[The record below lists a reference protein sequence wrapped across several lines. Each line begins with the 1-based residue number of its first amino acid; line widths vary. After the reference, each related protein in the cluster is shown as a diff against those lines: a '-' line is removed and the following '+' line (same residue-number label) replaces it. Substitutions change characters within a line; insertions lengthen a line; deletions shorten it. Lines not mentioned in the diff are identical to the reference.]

1 MTITNL
7 PEHIAIIMDGNGR
20 WAKKRFL
27 PRNEGHRR
35 GVKALED
42 IIDYAEEKG
51 IKYLTVYA
59 FSTENWRRPES
70 EVNGLMGLFRRYLDN
85 NIKTA
90 GKKNLRF
97 NVIGDLKSANIPE
110 DIKEKINQLKEI
122 TKDKTGICFNMA
134 FNYGGRDE
142 VKRAL
147 QKIAQD
153 AKDGKITVEAIT
165 EELIS
170 GYLDTSH
177 MPDPDLMIRTSGE
190 ERTSNFLPW
199 QLAYSEFYFTD
210 CLWPD
215 FTKEEFD
222 KALEVYNTRK
232 RRFGKSE

>member
-1 MTITNL
+1 MMNL

-20 WAKKRFL
+20 WAKERNL

-35 GVKALED
+35 GTKTLET
-42 IIDYAEEKG
+42 ILDYADKKG

-70 EVNGLMGLFRRYLDN
+70 EVNGLMSLFRRYLDN
-85 NIKTA
+85 NLKSA
-90 GKKNLRF
+90 AKKNLRF
-97 NVIGDLKSANIPE
+97 NVIGDLESTNIPE
-110 DIKEKINQLKEI
+110 DVKEKMKQLMKV

-142 VKRAL
+142 LKRAI
-147 QKIAQD
+147 QKISEDVKAE
-153 AKDGKITVEAIT
+153 KMTIEEIT
-165 EELIS
+165 EEMIS
-170 GYLDTSH
+170 GYLDTAN

-190 ERTSNFLPW
+190 VRTSNFLPW
-199 QLAYSEFYFTD
+199 QLTYSEFYFTD

-215 FTKEEFD
+215 FTKKEFD
-222 KALEVYNTRK
+222 QALEAYTTRK

>member
-1 MTITNL
+1 MTMTNL

-20 WAKKRFL
+20 WAKNRFL

-35 GVKALED
+35 GVKALEN
-42 IIDYAEEKG
+42 IIEYAQEKG

-90 GKKNLRF
+90 DQKNLRF
-97 NVIGDLKSANIPE
+97 NVIGDLESANIPE
-110 DIKEKINQLKEI
+110 DIKEKINQLMNI
-122 TKDKTGICFNMA
+122 TKDKQGICFNMA

-142 VKRAL
+142 VKRAI

-153 AKDGKITVEAIT
+153 TKDGKIAVEEIT
-165 EELIS
+165 EDLIS
-170 GYLDTSH
+170 NYLDTANI
-177 MPDPDLMIRTSGE
+177 PDPDLMIRTSGE
-190 ERTSNFLPW
+190 VRTSNFLPW
-199 QLAYSEFYFTD
+199 QLTYCEFYFTD

-215 FTKEEFD
+215 FTKKEFD
-222 KALEVYNTRK
+222 KALEAYTIRK

>member
-1 MTITNL
+1 MINL

-20 WAKKRFL
+20 WAKERNL

-35 GVKALED
+35 GTKTLEE
-42 IIDYAEEKG
+42 ILEYADKKG

-70 EVNGLMGLFRRYLDN
+70 EVNGLMKLFRKYLDN
-85 NIKTA
+85 NLKVA

-97 NVIGDLKSANIPE
+97 NTIGDIESINIPE
-110 DIKEKINQLKEI
+110 DIREKMKKLKDI

-142 VKRAL
+142 VRRTI
-147 QKIAQD
+147 QKISQD
-153 AKDGKITVEAIT
+153 VKDGKMNPEEIT
-165 EELIS
+165 EEVIS
-170 GYLDTSH
+170 RYLDTAY

-190 ERTSNFLPW
+190 MRTSNFLPW
-199 QLAYSEFYFTD
+199 QLTYSEFYFTE

-215 FTKEEFD
+215 FTKQEFD
-222 KALEVYNTRK
+222 KALEAYTTRK

>member
-1 MTITNL
+1 MMNL

-20 WAKKRFL
+20 WAKERNL

-35 GVKALED
+35 GTKTLET
-42 IIDYAEEKG
+42 ILDYADKKS

-70 EVNGLMGLFRRYLDN
+70 EVNGLMSLFRRYLDN
-85 NIKTA
+85 NLKSA
-90 GKKNLRF
+90 AKKNLRF
-97 NVIGDLKSANIPE
+97 NVIGDLESTNIPE
-110 DIKEKINQLKEI
+110 DVKEKMKQLMKV

-142 VKRAL
+142 LKRAI
-147 QKIAQD
+147 QKISEDVKAE
-153 AKDGKITVEAIT
+153 KMTIEEIT
-165 EELIS
+165 EEMIS
-170 GYLDTSH
+170 GYLDTAN

-190 ERTSNFLPW
+190 VRTSNFLPW
-199 QLAYSEFYFTD
+199 QLTYSEFYFTD

-215 FTKEEFD
+215 FTKKEFD
-222 KALEVYNTRK
+222 KALEAYTTRK